1 MTKREDMAP
10 TMYSHRLKSVL
21 QQTVRELGLT
31 LVLDDQRSEMSLAD
45 YEAMIA
51 ETTQLLGIKVDVQS
65 VDGRT
70 TITFYK

>member
-1 MTKREDMAP
+1 MAP

-31 LVLDDQRSEMSLAD
+31 VVLDDHRSEMSLAD

-51 ETTQLLGIKVDVQS
+51 ETTQLLGISVDVQRAG
-65 VDGRT
+65 DRT